1 MPKKKAVYSNAQSIR
16 QLGEAFASRTTKKVS
31 IPPRDCPDVPRFIR
45 QIQSAQE
52 ATRKHSIKF
61 G

>member
-1 MPKKKAVYSNAQSIR
+1 MPQGKAVYSNAQSIQ
-16 QLGEAFASRTTKKVS
+16 QLGEAFANMTSDKVS
-31 IPPRDCPDVPRFIR
+31 IPERDCPDVSKFIR
-45 QIQSAQE
+45 QLQSAKD